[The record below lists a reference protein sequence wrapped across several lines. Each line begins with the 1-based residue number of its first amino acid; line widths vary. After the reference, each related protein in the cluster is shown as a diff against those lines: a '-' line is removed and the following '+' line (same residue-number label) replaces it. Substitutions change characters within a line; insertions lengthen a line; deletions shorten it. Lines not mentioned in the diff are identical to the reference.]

1 MACDDRCHLG
11 PHSQKQR
18 SVDGAPSPQLGRQR
32 PKWYPV
38 IPLDSATSILPT
50 DGTCYA
56 GFSRREKLLPAGAHS
71 PGMGHLLLIVMV
83 GLAVGGCALG
93 TNHVVLPATLAQE
106 MPPTGDLL
114 AVRVKDSRTDLSGA
128 QVGFKRNGWGAKTGS
143 VELADN
149 ESLARRLGR
158 DLVAMSRA
166 RGFRA
171 SMGERAPQAPA
182 DVILDAD
189 ISGFLVD
196 AKIGWTITLESLA
209 VVKVAIVDARAQQPL
224 WSDVVRVDGRK
235 PDVYVVVGSDY
246 QQMVEDLYA
255 RLVSALRAAIPPV
268 VPR

>member
-1 MACDDRCHLG
+1 M
-11 PHSQKQR
+11 
-18 SVDGAPSPQLGRQR
+18 GR
-32 PKWYPV
+32 
-38 IPLDSATSILPT
+38 
-50 DGTCYA
+50 
-56 GFSRREKLLPAGAHS
+56 
-71 PGMGHLLLIVMV
+71 LLLVVMV
-83 GLAVGGCALG
+83 GLAAGGCALG
-93 TNHVVLPATLAQE
+93 TNHVLLPATLTPE
-106 MPPTGDLL
+106 MPATGSLL

-143 VELADN
+143 VELAN
-149 ESLARRLGR
+149 SEPVAHRLGQ
-158 DLVAMSRA
+158 DLVAISRA
-166 RGFRA
+166 KGFRA
-171 SMGERAPQAPA
+171 STGEPAPQGPA

-209 VVKVAIVDARAQQPL
+209 VVKVAMVDARTQQPL
-224 WSDVVRVDGRK
+224 WSDVVRVDGRR